1 MKKRILGILLVL
13 CMVLSFVPT
22 TVLAAETPYGLLIGD
37 MAFTPSQKTI
47 SVGGGTA
54 TFDPANSKLTLNNIN
69 LSYGNASEAA
79 IQSAIPNLVIVLSG
93 TNTINIT
100 NDGMDGIWQYDGGN
114 VTITGDSNS
123 KLIINS
129 KGINNRGIATG
140 NDVNTVSLRIY
151 GTNVIIN
158 DNTTDA
164 AKKGYMVGIKPN
176 GNLTMKGGSYTA
188 TGVQSG
194 IEMYTDCVAKL
205 SGVNFNIT
213 CTPRQS
219 FDVTDKNEMSFGVN
233 LAPLATGKQN
243 EIANCSGSI
252 SAHYPLYVDG
262 VTALNNSSDLTLT
275 TDNYDAVFVNADLTV
290 TGGSLNLSSTGSSG
304 NGFYV
309 WKNSKLAF
317 NGSLYVTVNVGYVAV
332 YLSGDGASA
341 EINSGTLN
349 TTAKAGMLL
358 SKPGN
363 SFTLT
368 NGTLEMTPKTG
379 ETQAIG
385 LQSYGTVS
393 IEGGSLKT
401 TAGMYSAIQNA
412 GEKSISISGG
422 THTLSTSTGTG
433 TCGYIDTANGILNI
447 SGTADVTFDGW
458 SDGMDVLGALNL
470 SGGKLTIR
478 NVQDGIYTTGTLN
491 LNGGTLNT
499 SGTQAGV
506 LTGDGGQVSFAGTNA
521 TLTGETAGWAKTKG
535 SGAYSVTGGK
545 VVLQGGSYAAGTIYS
560 SLAKGY
566 SVYAGSGESN
576 AALISNPTGS
586 TFTGNKYVRIEEGAA
601 PVAVT
606 GVTIDETLAVN
617 IGQTKTPSFTVAPAD
632 AANKTV
638 SFTSD
643 NTAVATVNA
652 TTGAVTGVSKGTAT
666 ITVKTADGNFTD
678 TCTVTVSCG
687 HANKDSVPAKASTCV
702 VQGWES
708 YSKCK
713 DCGQLFDKT
722 GKEISAIPYLPL
734 AGHTPAQTATNEYLK
749 SAATCTSAAVYYEH
763 CSVCGEKLSSTFT
776 YGAPLSHTE
785 SGWKSDADGHWKV
798 CTECGTTT
806 TAKAAHTPGAAATE
820 TTPQTCTVC
829 GYVIAPAQGHTHSLT
844 RVEEKA
850 ATCTET
856 GNPPYYVCSGCGK
869 KFASVGAE
877 NEITNPNYLVR
888 PALGHNYATVWSSD
902 ADGHWHAC
910 TRCGDKADEAA
921 HTPDRAA
928 ATETEPIKCTV
939 CGYVITPALGHIHTL
954 NKVEAK
960 APTCTEDGSIEYYVC
975 SGCDKLFAD
984 AAGNVEITANDVV
997 DKTTGHDYKDG
1008 VCTVCG
1014 AKDPDYKPPVVKE
1027 NPFVDVSE
1035 SSVYY
1040 DAILWAYY
1048 HEPQQITGG
1057 YTATEF
1063 RPGNPCTRG
1072 QVVTFLW
1079 RAAGCPE
1086 PTGDTS
1092 MFNDASSIA
1101 SPYRKAVAWAV
1112 ENGITTGFADGT
1124 FRPNDSVTRA
1134 QFVTFLWR
1142 YENKPATSGSIAG
1155 FTDAASISGPY
1166 QQAVAWAVEKG
1177 ITTGYNDGS
1186 FRPNATCTR
1195 WAVVLFMYRDMT

>member
-54 TFDPANSKLTLNNIN
+54 TFDPDNSKLTLNNIN

-79 IQSAIPNLVIVLSG
+79 IQSAIPNLAIVLSG

-100 NDGMDGIWQYDGGN
+100 NDKMAGIWQYDGGN

-129 KGINNRGIATG
+129 TGKNNRGIAT
-140 NDVNTVSLRIY
+140 DVGVSLRIY

-164 AKKGYMVGIKPN
+164 AKKGYMVGIKAG
-176 GNLTMKGGSYTA
+176 GNLTMYGGSYTA

-219 FDVTDKNEMSFGVN
+219 FDDTDKNEMSFGVN

-262 VTALNNSSDLTLT
+262 VTALKTSSDLTLT

-309 WKNSKLAF
+309 WKNSKLVF

-385 LQSYGTVS
+385 LQSCGTVS
-393 IEGGSLKT
+393 IKGGSLKT
-401 TAGMYSAIQNA
+401 TAGMYSAIQNT
-412 GEKSISISGG
+412 GEKPISISGG

-458 SDGMDVLGALNL
+458 SDGMNVNGALNL

-491 LNGGTLNT
+491 LTGGTLNAG
-499 SGTQAGV
+499 GTRLGA
-506 LTGDGGQVSFAGTNA
+506 LTGDGGQVNFAGTNA
-521 TLTGETAGWAKTKG
+521 TLTGGTAGWAKTEG

-560 SLAKGY
+560 SLANGY
-566 SVYAGSGESN
+566 SVYAGSDESS
-576 AALISNPTGS
+576 AALISNPTIG
-586 TFTGNKYVRIEEGAA
+586 TFTGNKYVKIGEGAA

-606 GVTIDETLAVN
+606 GVTIDETLTVN

-638 SFTSD
+638 SFTSN

-687 HANKDSVPAKASTCV
+687 HANKDSVPAKASTCE
-702 VQGWES
+702 VQGWEA

-713 DCGQLFDKT
+713 DCGQLFDKN
-722 GKEISAIPYLPL
+722 GKEISAIPYQPL
-734 AGHTPAQTATNEYLK
+734 AGHTPAQTAANEYLK

-763 CSVCGEKLSSTFT
+763 CSVCGEKLSTTFT
-776 YGAPLSHTE
+776 SGTPLPHTE
-785 SGWKSDADGHWKV
+785 SGWQSDANGHWKV

-820 TTPQTCTVC
+820 TTPQTCT
-829 GYVIAPAQGHTHSLT
+829 
-844 RVEEKA
+844 E
-850 ATCTET
+850 
-856 GNPPYYVCSGCGK
+856 
-869 KFASVGAE
+869 
-877 NEITNPNYLVR
+877 
-888 PALGHNYATVWSSD
+888 
-902 ADGHWHAC
+902 
-910 TRCGDKADEAA
+910 
-921 HTPDRAA
+921 
-928 ATETEPIKCTV
+928 

-954 NKVEAK
+954 NKVAAK

-984 AAGNVEITANDVV
+984 AAGKAEITANDLV
-997 DKTTGHDYKDG
+997 DKATGHDYKVGVCTVCGAKDPDYKPTHTHSYSATVTAPTCTEKGYTTHTCACGDSYKDSYVNALGHNYKDG

-1014 AKDPDYKPPVVKE
+1014 AKDPDYTPPVVKE

-1101 SPYRKAVAWAV
+1101 APYQKAVAWAV
-1112 ENGITTGFADGT
+1112 EKGITTGYNDGS

-1142 YENKPATSGSIAG
+1142 YENRPATSGSIAG
-1155 FTDAASISGPY
+1155 FTDASSIAEPY

>member
-100 NDGMDGIWQYDGGN
+100 ADGMAGIYLYGGGN
-114 VTITGDSNS
+114 VIITGDS

-129 KGINNRGIATG
+129 TGQNNKGIVTDEG
-140 NDVNTVSLRIY
+140 VNLMIY

-158 DNTTDA
+158 DKTTDA

-194 IEMYTDCVAKL
+194 IEMYTDCVAEL

-219 FDVTDKNEMSFGVN
+219 FDDTDKNEMSFGVN

-262 VTALNNSSDLTLT
+262 VTALKTSSDLTLT

-458 SDGMDVLGALNL
+458 SDGMNVKGALNL
-470 SGGKLTIR
+470 SGGKLTVR
-478 NVQDGIYTTGTLN
+478 NAYDGIYTTGTLN

-506 LTGDGGQVSFAGTNA
+506 LTGDGGQVNFAGTNA
-521 TLTGETAGWAKTKG
+521 TLTGGTAGWAKTEG

-545 VVLQGGSYAAGTIYS
+545 VVFQGDNYAAGTIYS
-560 SLAKGY
+560 SLANGY

-576 AALISNPTGS
+576 AALISNPTIA
-586 TFTGNKYVRIEEGAA
+586 TFTGNKYVKIEEGAA

-687 HANKDSVPAKASTCV
+687 HANKVGVPAKASTCE

-708 YSKCK
+708 YSKCE
-713 DCGQLFDKT
+713 DCGQLFDKN

-776 YGAPLSHTE
+776 SGTPLSHTE

-829 GYVIAPAQGHTHSLT
+829 GYVITPAQGHTHSLT
-844 RVEEKA
+844 KVDEKA

-869 KFASVGAE
+869 KFANAGAE

-928 ATETEPIKCTV
+928 ATETDPIKCTV

-960 APTCTEDGSIEYYVC
+960 APTCTENGSIEYYVC
-975 SGCDKLFAD
+975 SGCGKLFAD
-984 AAGNVEITANDVV
+984 AAGKAEITANDVV
-997 DKTTGHDYKDG
+997 DKATGHDYKNG
-1008 VCTVCG
+1008 VCTRCG
-1014 AKDPDYKPPVVKE
+1014 AKDPNYKPPVKE

-1086 PTGDTS
+1086 PTGNINV
-1092 MFNDASSIA
+1092 FKDASSIA
-1101 SPYRKAVAWAV
+1101 APYQKAVAWAV
-1112 ENGITTGFADGT
+1112 EKGITTGYNDGT

-1142 YENKPATSGSIAG
+1142 YEGKPATTGSIAG
-1155 FTDAASISGPY
+1155 FRDASAIADPY

-1186 FRPNATCTR
+1186 FRPNDTCTR
-1195 WAVVLFMYRDMT
+1195 WAVVLFMYRDMK

>member
-1 MKKRILGILLVL
+1 MKKRFLGILLVL

-22 TVLAAETPYGLLIGD
+22 MVLAEETAYVAVGESYFKAGE
-37 MAFTPSQKTI
+37 SKTI
-47 SVGGGTA
+47 TVGGGTA
-54 TFDPANSKLTLNNIN
+54 TFDSANSKLTLKNIT
-69 LSYGNASEAA
+69 LSYGEASKAA
-79 IQSAIPNLVIVLSG
+79 IESSIPNLAIVLSG

-100 NDGMDGIWQYDGGN
+100 NDQMSGIWQYTGGN
-114 VTITGDSNS
+114 LTITGDSNS

-129 KGINNRGIATG
+129 TGKNNKGITTDVGVNLMIA
-140 NDVNTVSLRIY
+140 

-158 DNTTDA
+158 DKTTDA

-176 GNLTMKGGSYTA
+176 GNLTMIGGSYTA

-205 SGVNFNIT
+205 SGVKFSIA

-219 FDVTDKNEMSFGVN
+219 FNSTSPNEMSIGVN

-252 SAHYPLYVDG
+252 SAHFPLYVDG
-262 VTALNNSSDLTLT
+262 VTALRTSSDLTLT

-290 TGGSLNLSSTGSSG
+290 TGGSLNLTSTGSSG
-304 NGFYV
+304 DGFNV
-309 WKNSKLAF
+309 LKSSKLVF
-317 NGSLYVTVNVGYVAV
+317 SGSLYVDVNVGHVAV
-332 YLSGDGASA
+332 YLSGVGAAA
-341 EINSGTLN
+341 EINSGTLK

-358 SKPGN
+358 SKTGN

-379 ETQAIG
+379 ETKAIG

-393 IEGGSLKT
+393 IKGGSLKT
-401 TAGMYSAIQNA
+401 TGDMYSAIQNA
-412 GEKSISISGG
+412 GEKPISISGG
-422 THTLSTSTGTG
+422 THTLSTGTGTG
-433 TCGYIDTANGILNI
+433 AGYIDTANGILNI

-470 SGGKLTIR
+470 SGGKLTVR

-491 LNGGTLNT
+491 LTGGTLNT
-499 SGTQAGV
+499 SGKRAGV
-506 LTGDGGQVSFAGTNA
+506 LTGDGGQVNFAGTNA
-521 TLTGETAGWAKTKG
+521 TLAGGKAGWATTSD

-576 AALISNPTGS
+576 AALISNPTID
-586 TFTGNKYVRIEEGAA
+586 TFTQNTYVRIEEGAA

-678 TCTVTVSCG
+678 TCKVTVSCG
-687 HANKDSVPAKASTCV
+687 HANKVGVLDQASSCE

-708 YSKCK
+708 YSRCK
-713 DCGQLFDKT
+713 DCGQLFDKN

-734 AGHTPAQTATNEYLK
+734 AGHTPAHTATNEYLK

-763 CSVCGEKLSSTFT
+763 CSVCGEKLSTTFT
-776 YGAPLSHTE
+776 SGTPLPHTE
-785 SGWKSDADGHWKV
+785 SGWKSDAGGHWKV

-820 TTPQTCTVC
+820 TTPQTCTAC
-829 GYVIAPAQGHTHSLT
+829 GYVIAPALGHTHSLT

-869 KFASVGAE
+869 KFGNVGAE
-877 NEITNPNYLVR
+877 NEITNPNYFVR

-928 ATETEPIKCTV
+928 ATETDPIKCTV
-939 CGYVITPALGHIHTL
+939 CDYVITPALGHIHTL
-954 NKVEAK
+954 TKVAAK
-960 APTCTEDGSIEYYVC
+960 APTCTEDGSNEYYVC

-984 AAGNVEITANDVV
+984 AAGNVEITANDLV
-997 DKTTGHDYKDG
+997 DKATGHDYKDG

-1014 AKDPDYKPPVVKE
+1014 AKDPDYKPPVKE
-1027 NPFVDVSE
+1027 NPFTDVSE

-1063 RPGNPCTRG
+1063 RPGSPCTRG

-1092 MFNDASSIA
+1092 VFKDASSIA
-1101 SPYRKAVAWAV
+1101 APYQKAVAWAV
-1112 ENGITTGFADGT
+1112 EKGITTGFTDGT

-1142 YENKPATSGSIAG
+1142 YEGKPATSGSIAG
-1155 FTDAASISGPY
+1155 FRDAASISGPY

-1195 WAVVLFMYRDMT
+1195 WAVVLFMYRDMA

>member
-1 MKKRILGILLVL
+1 MKKRFLGILLVL
-13 CMVLSFVPT
+13 CMVLTFVPT
-22 TVLAAETPYGLLIGD
+22 TVLAAGTTYDLWIGD
-37 MAFTPSQKTI
+37 TAFTPSKKTI
-47 SVGGGTA
+47 SVGDGTA
-54 TFDPANSKLTLNNIN
+54 TFDPDNSRLTLKNIT
-69 LSYGNASEAA
+69 LSYGEASNAA
-79 IQSAIPNLVIVLSG
+79 IQSAIPNLSIVLVG

-100 NDGMDGIWQYDGGN
+100 NDQMSGIWQYTGGN

-129 KGINNRGIATG
+129 TGKNNKGITTDVGVNLMIA
-140 NDVNTVSLRIY
+140 

-158 DNTTDA
+158 DKTTDA
-164 AKKGYMVGIKPN
+164 AKKGYMVGIKPT
-176 GNLTMKGGSYTA
+176 GNLTMNGGSYTA

-194 IEMYTDCVAKL
+194 IEMYTDCVANL

-219 FDVTDKNEMSFGVN
+219 FDDTDKNEMSFGVN

-243 EIANCSGSI
+243 VIANCSGSI

-262 VTALNNSSDLTLT
+262 VTALKTSSNLTLT
-275 TDNYDAVFVNADLTV
+275 TDNHDAVFVNADLTV
-290 TGGSLNLSSTGSSG
+290 TGGSLNLTSTGSSG

-309 WKNSKLAF
+309 WKNSKLVF
-317 NGSLYVTVNVGYVAV
+317 SGSLYVDVNVGYVAI
-332 YLSGDGASA
+332 YLSGDGAAA
-341 EINSGTLN
+341 EINSGTLK

-358 SKPGN
+358 SKTGN

-393 IEGGSLKT
+393 IKGGSLKT

-412 GEKSISISGG
+412 GQKPISISGG
-422 THTLSTSTGTG
+422 THTLSTGTGTG
-433 TCGYIDTANGILNI
+433 TCGYIDTANGTLNI

-458 SDGMDVLGALNL
+458 SDGMNVYGALNL
-470 SGGKLTIR
+470 SGGKLNIR

-499 SGTQAGV
+499 SGTRLGV
-506 LTGDGGQVSFAGTNA
+506 LTGDGGQVNFAGTDA
-521 TLTGETAGWAKTKG
+521 TLVGGTAGWAKTSG
-535 SGAYSVTGGK
+535 SGAYSVAGGK

-560 SLAKGY
+560 SLANGY

-576 AALISNPTGS
+576 AARVSNPTGS
-586 TFTGNKYVRIEEGAA
+586 TFTQNTYVRIEEGAA

-785 SGWKSDADGHWKV
+785 SGWKSDDDGHWKV

-820 TTPQTCTVC
+820 TTPQTCTAC

-984 AAGNVEITANDVV
+984 AAGNVEITTNDLV
-997 DKTTGHDYKDG
+997 DKATGHSYKDG

-1027 NPFVDVSE
+1027 NPFIDVSE

-1092 MFNDASSIA
+1092 VFKDASSIA
-1101 SPYRKAVAWAV
+1101 APYQKAVAWAV
-1112 ENGITTGFADGT
+1112 ENGITTGYNDGT
-1124 FRPNDSVTRA
+1124 FRPNESVTRA

-1155 FTDAASISGPY
+1155 FTDASSIAEPY

-1177 ITTGYNDGS
+1177 ITTGYNDGT

>member
-22 TVLAAETPYGLLIGD
+22 TVLAEETTYVAVGESYFKAGE
-37 MAFTPSQKTI
+37 SK
-47 SVGGGTA
+47 SVKVGSGTA
-54 TFDPANSKLTLNNIN
+54 TFDPSTSTLTLKDIT
-69 LSYGNASEAA
+69 LSYGEASMAA
-79 IQSAIPNLVIVLSG
+79 IESSIPNLAIVLSG

-100 NDGMDGIWQYDGGN
+100 NDGMAAIYLYGGSN
-114 VTITGDSNS
+114 ATITGDSNS

-129 KGINNRGIATG
+129 TGKNNKGITTDVGVNLMIA
-140 NDVNTVSLRIY
+140 

-158 DNTTDA
+158 DKTTDA
-164 AKKGYMVGIKPN
+164 ATKGYMVGIKPN
-176 GNLTMKGGSYTA
+176 GNLTMNGCSYTA

-219 FDVTDKNEMSFGVN
+219 FDDTVPNEMSIGVN

-243 EIANCSGSI
+243 VIENCSGSI
-252 SAHYPLYVDG
+252 SAHFPLYVDG
-262 VTALNNSSDLTLT
+262 VTALKTSSDLTLT
-275 TDNYDAVFVNADLTV
+275 TDNYDAVYVNADLTV
-290 TGGSLNLSSTGSSG
+290 TGGSLNLTSTGSSG

-309 WKNSKLAF
+309 LKSSKLVF
-317 NGSLYVTVNVGYVAV
+317 SGSLYVDVNVGYVAV

-349 TTAKAGMLL
+349 TTAKAGVLL
-358 SKPGN
+358 SKTGN

-412 GEKSISISGG
+412 GEKPISISGG

-458 SDGMDVLGALNL
+458 SDGMDVYGALNL
-470 SGGKLTIR
+470 SGGKLTVR
-478 NVQDGIYTTGTLN
+478 NAQDGIYTTGTLN

-499 SGTQAGV
+499 SGTRVGV
-506 LTGDGGQVSFAGTNA
+506 LTGDGGQVNFAGTDA
-521 TLTGETAGWAKTKG
+521 TLAGGTAGWGKTSG

-545 VVLQGGSYAAGTIYS
+545 VVLQGDSYAASAIYS
-560 SLAKGY
+560 SLANGY

-576 AALISNPTGS
+576 AALISNPTIA
-586 TFTGNKYVRIEEGAA
+586 TFTGNKYVKIEEGAA

-666 ITVKTADGNFTD
+666 ITVKTADGNFID

-687 HANKDSVPAKASTCV
+687 HANKVGVPAKASTCE

-708 YSKCK
+708 YSKCE
-713 DCGQLFDKT
+713 DCGQLFDKD

-763 CSVCGEKLSSTFT
+763 CSVCGEKLSTTFT
-776 YGAPLSHTE
+776 SGTPLSHTE

-820 TTPQTCTVC
+820 TTPQTCTEC
-829 GYVIAPAQGHTHSLT
+829 GYVIAPALGHTHSLT

-869 KFASVGAE
+869 KFANAGAE

-928 ATETEPIKCTV
+928 ATETDPIKCTV

-954 NKVEAK
+954 DKVEAK
-960 APTCTEDGSIEYYVC
+960 APTCTEDGNIEYYVC
-975 SGCDKLFAD
+975 SGCGKLFAD
-984 AAGNVEITANDVV
+984 ATGKVEITANDVV
-997 DKTTGHDYKDG
+997 DKATGHDYKDG
-1008 VCTVCG
+1008 VCTRCG

-1086 PTGDTS
+1086 PTGNINV
-1092 MFNDASSIA
+1092 FKDASSIA
-1101 SPYRKAVAWAV
+1101 APYQKAVAWAV
-1112 ENGITTGFADGT
+1112 EKGITTGYNDGT

-1142 YENKPATSGSIAG
+1142 YEGKPATTGSIAG
-1155 FTDAASISGPY
+1155 FRDASAIADPY

-1186 FRPNATCTR
+1186 FRPNDTCTR
-1195 WAVVLFMYRDMT
+1195 WAVVLFMYRDMK